1 MHHSS
6 GAILGGRAAP
16 GSGWSQRNYL
26 RLPKF
31 ITAVCGGAA
40 FRPRC
45 PTRSGLR
52 LENGS
57 PENDD
62 DTAVPT
68 AAQPPSHRQ
77 VGRGRGDLGTPVK
90 SMMDIDATSTPAA
103 STPQADAETGG
114 EEDAERHDA
123 DHPQVFGFHRS
134 MSPFRKRDVIPSR
147 QVSLTTSIFSFSA
160 RSSCTALVVDSSH
173 LKHSAH
179 IMTMPMIHQ
188 AICQDHSGG
197 NPAKEKA

>member
-1 MHHSS
+1 MHRRSEAS
-6 GAILGGRAAP
+6 LGAGWARMVSAKFNWLPISKTAA
-16 GSGWSQRNYL
+16 
-26 RLPKF
+26 
-31 ITAVCGGAA
+31 CGAAA

-45 PTRSGLR
+45 PTRSGVSLDSR
-52 LENGS
+52 PS
-57 PENDD
+57 
-62 DTAVPT
+62 
-68 AAQPPSHRQ
+68 AATPKTGRFRPPPRPPPPWWREGP
-77 VGRGRGDLGTPVK
+77 GRGELGTRFRFV
-90 SMMDIDATSTPAA
+90 MNIDATSTPAA
-103 STPQADAETGG
+103 STPQADAETGR

-134 MSPFRKRDVIPSR
+134 MSPFRKRDIIPSR
-147 QVSLTTSIFSFSA
+147 QTSLTTIIFSFSA

-179 IMTMPMIHQ
+179 IMTMPRIHQ